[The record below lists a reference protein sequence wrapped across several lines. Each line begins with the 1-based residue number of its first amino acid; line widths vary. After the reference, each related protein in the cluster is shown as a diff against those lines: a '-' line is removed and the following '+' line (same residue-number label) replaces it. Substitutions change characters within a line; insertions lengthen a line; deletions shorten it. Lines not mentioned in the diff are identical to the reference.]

1 MAERIKDKD
10 LIYDEVRKRYR
21 LTKDYV
27 KNELGIDLQ
36 VALIDETDTNPTTLP
51 ERTLKYTSNMI
62 YDYMKRNCADYN
74 YACELIETVPEIHE
88 AFKDAL
94 GYQLMSFA
102 TEGDNAFSAGGSI
115 EKSIGERTMQ
125 ILLGYKLL
133 TVQRP
138 RRGGLRSLL
147 WDIQDEWADMGGGV
161 F

>member
-1 MAERIKDKD
+1 MEERIKDKD
-10 LIYDEVRKRYR
+10 LIYNMVRGRYR

-36 VALIDETDTNPTTLP
+36 MILLDETDTNPTTLP
-51 ERTLKYTSNMI
+51 DRTIKYTSDMI
-62 YDYMKRNCADYN
+62 YDYMQRVCADYK
-74 YACELIETVPEIHE
+74 YACYLIETVPEIHE

-102 TEGDNAFSAGGSI
+102 QEGDNAFSAGGSI
-115 EKSIGERTMQ
+115 EKSICARTMQ
-125 ILLGYKLL
+125 ILLGHKLL

-138 RRGGLRSLL
+138 RCSGLISLL